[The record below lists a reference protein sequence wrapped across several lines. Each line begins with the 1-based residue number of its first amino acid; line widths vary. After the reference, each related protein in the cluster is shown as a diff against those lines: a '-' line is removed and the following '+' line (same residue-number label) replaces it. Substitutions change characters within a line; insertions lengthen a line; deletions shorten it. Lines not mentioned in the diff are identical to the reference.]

1 MTEEAEENSKD
12 VQVSMQIILNAGDAR
27 ALVEDAFKEANK
39 LNYDKAQDMLK
50 EAGKKLVVAHQYQ
63 TNKIQEEAEGKPL
76 KYSVLFTHA
85 QDTLMTIDTEYKL
98 VKLQVE
104 AMQDHDNR
112 LVKKVIESLEKDGKV
127 NA

>member
-1 MTEEAEENSKD
+1 MSEEDSKD

-27 ALVEDAFKEANK
+27 ALIEEAFKEANK
-39 LNYDKAQDMLK
+39 LNYDKAKDLLEQ
-50 EAGKKLVVAHQYQ
+50 AGKKLVVAHQFQ
-63 TNKIQEEAEGKPL
+63 TDKIQEEAEGKPI

-104 AMQDHDNR
+104 TMPDHDKR
-112 LVKKVIESLEKDGKV
+112 LVNSVIDTLKKQGKLG
-127 NA
+127 